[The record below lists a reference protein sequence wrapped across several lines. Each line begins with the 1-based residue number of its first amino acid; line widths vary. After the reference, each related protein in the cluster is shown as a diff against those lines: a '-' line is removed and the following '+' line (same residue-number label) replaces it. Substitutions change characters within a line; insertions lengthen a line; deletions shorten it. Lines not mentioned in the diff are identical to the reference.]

1 MYKPVLFSPKL
12 KNQMRKNIFVLAFIL
27 FASSN
32 ISFGQLYERVYA
44 ESNQLVQNKMNDN
57 KMNGLELLSGITT
70 KHTVSLSGLSVSQK
84 TEFETLLNAQSDV
97 ISHDIS
103 SDLNTLTIDSKA
115 TFSKEMLMQ
124 MIENFQLTLISY
136 SAEYS
141 VQQ

>member
-1 MYKPVLFSPKL
+1 
-12 KNQMRKNIFVLAFIL
+12 MRKNIFVLAFIL

-70 KHTVSLSGLSVSQK
+70 KHIVLFSGLSISQK

-97 ISHDIS
+97 LSYDIS

-115 TFSKEMLMQ
+115 TFSKEMLLQ
-124 MIENFQLTLISY
+124 MIENFQLTLVTY
-136 SAEYS
+136 SAEYL